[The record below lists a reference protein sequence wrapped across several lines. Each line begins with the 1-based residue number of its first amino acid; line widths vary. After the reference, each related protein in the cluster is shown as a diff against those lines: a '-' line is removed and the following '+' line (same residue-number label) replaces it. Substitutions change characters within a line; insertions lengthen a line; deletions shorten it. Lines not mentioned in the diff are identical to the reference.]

1 MRLQTV
7 AAAVVLTLA
16 LAGCATSGGLH
27 PNGALTDVSS
37 LKADRSL
44 ANVQVSEAAWP
55 KQDWWSGLGDPQ
67 LSALITEALRD
78 NPSLAVADARA
89 RQAQAAA
96 GATDAAR
103 KPTVNLGGSIGEAF
117 IPKSVPVFGTGHV
130 GALKYANASFKWNLD
145 LWGGQR
151 DAWEATLGQ
160 QRAAEVDA
168 QAARIELS
176 TNVARAYVQLGY
188 AYTQQDVAKAELKR
202 ASEARDLTRQR
213 VAAGIDNQMQLKQS
227 DSEVASAEG
236 QKAQTDRAVDA
247 ARTALSVLLGKGPD
261 RGLDIARPQLLP
273 PAALTVPGN
282 VSVDLVG
289 HRADLVAARWRVEA
303 AGKDIKSTKTDFL
316 PNVNIG
322 AMAGLIN
329 FGGANLFTLKNRFY
343 EVAPAISLPIFDGG
357 RRRANLNSKDANYDL
372 AVAQY
377 NKTLVS
383 AINEVADDYDAVA
396 SLQTQIAA
404 QQRALDAANDAW
416 TLSEQRYKAGIG
428 NYLEALS
435 VRQQLLAAEQRM
447 AALHA
452 QQSDLNVQLIQALG
466 GGYQPGECTDQ
477 SPAGANESVCPQP
490 FGPSARQTASL
501 PSPPALRSA
510 NRQSR

>member
-1 MRLQTV
+1 MRLQML
-7 AAAVVLTLA
+7 AAAVGLTLA

-27 PNGALTDVSS
+27 PNGALTDPAS
-37 LKADRSL
+37 LKAEHSL
-44 ANVQVSEAAWP
+44 AKVQVSNAAWP
-55 KQDWWSGLGDPQ
+55 KDDWWTGLGDPQ
-67 LSALITEALRD
+67 LTTLINEALRD

-96 GATDAAR
+96 GAADAAR
-103 KPTVNLGGSIGEAF
+103 QPSAGVGASFAEARIPTSI
-117 IPKSVPVFGTGHV
+117 PVLGTGHL
-130 GALKYANASFKWNLD
+130 GAAKYVYGSFKWDLD

-151 DAWEATLGQ
+151 DAWQAALGQ

-188 AYTQQDVAKAELKR
+188 AYTEQDVAAAELKR
-202 ASEARDLTRQR
+202 AGDARHLTSQR
-213 VAAGIDNQMQLKQS
+213 VAAGIDNQLQLKQS

-236 QKAQTDRAVDA
+236 QKAQADRAVDA

-261 RGLDIARPQLLP
+261 RGLEIGRPQLLP
-273 PAALTVPGN
+273 PAALSVPGN
-282 VSVDLVG
+282 LPMDLVG

-303 AGKDIKSTKTDFL
+303 ADKEIKSAKTEFL

-329 FGGANLFTLKNRFY
+329 LGGANLFSLRNRFY
-343 EVAPAISLPIFDGG
+343 EAAPAISLPIFDGG
-357 RRRANLNSKDANYDL
+357 RRRANLNSKDAQYDL

-383 AINEVADDYDAVA
+383 AVNEVADDYDAIA
-396 SLQTQIAA
+396 SMQQQIAA

-416 TLSEQRYKAGIG
+416 TLAQQRYKAGIG
-428 NYLEALS
+428 SYLEALS

-447 AALHA
+447 AALRA

-466 GGYQPGECTDQ
+466 GGFR
-477 SPAGANESVCPQP
+477 PQADTEL
-490 FGPSARQTASL
+490 SSK
-501 PSPPALRSA
+501 
-510 NRQSR
+510 